1 MSAFISK
8 IIEFLQNLK
17 ERISEFFGLNTSCQ
31 NNLLPYNDYENI
43 TDETEENT
51 GTGDFYDQNIEDIPL
66 NTDNDNII
74 TENKETD
81 FRELYEYFIIPEKK
95 SAFPTDSQNF
105 IQYYIEKFEDVSEMQ
120 NYINEHNV
128 VFLSNIGRHL
138 DSYLKQLGKIT
149 ENLSENPEYEEL
161 IKNLFDCISK
171 HFISKTAR
179 QISGHISEEESQQ
192 YCIEFLEIFN
202 RYLSDIGIYT
212 YNECIQGSPMSD
224 EDYNYYEVEALY
236 VSNENLDGIVKKL
249 EYLPYLINYTDYRGK
264 ICSLCLSGQLTA
276 YTAGY

>member
-8 IIEFLQNLK
+8 IIEALQNLK
-17 ERISEFFGLNTSCQ
+17 ERISAFFGLNTSYQ
-31 NNLLPYNDYENI
+31 NNLLPYNDYEN
-43 TDETEENT
+43 TV
-51 GTGDFYDQNIEDIPL
+51 TGDFYDQNIEDIPL
-66 NTDNDNII
+66 NTDNSNII
-74 TENKETD
+74 TENNETG

-105 IQYYIEKFEDVSEMQ
+105 IQYYIEKFTDVSEMQ

-128 VFLSNIGRHL
+128 IFLSNIGRHL
-138 DSYLKQLGKIT
+138 DSYLKQLEKIT

-161 IKNLFDCISK
+161 IKNLFDCISQ

-179 QISGHISEEESQQ
+179 QISNHISEEESQH

-212 YNECIQGSPMSD
+212 YNECIQGSPMRD

-236 VSNENLDGIVKKL
+236 VSNENLDGVVKKL

-264 ICSLCLSGQLTA
+264 TCSLCFSGQLTA